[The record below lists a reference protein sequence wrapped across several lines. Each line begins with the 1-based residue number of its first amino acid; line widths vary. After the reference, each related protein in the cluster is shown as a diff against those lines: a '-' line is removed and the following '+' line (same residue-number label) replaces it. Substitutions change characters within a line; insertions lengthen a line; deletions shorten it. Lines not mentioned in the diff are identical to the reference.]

1 MNKNHHEPK
10 SKNKAHGEPPKRLY
24 ENQNPIYKK
33 KLKNLKKVA
42 KIIKKLYKQKK
53 ESL

>member
-1 MNKNHHEPK
+1 MNQKVK
-10 SKNKAHGEPPKRLY
+10 TRLM
-24 ENQNPIYKK
+24 ENRLKDYTRTRTQFTKK